1 MELVNSGCVQS
12 QLVHQHHRNKVL
24 RQVLGRYYLHLSDG
38 SFQGA
43 IPPCVASKLM
53 KYWPDERRKVTGSP
67 ADARHSVK

>member
-1 MELVNSGCVQS
+1 MELANSGVCGWFGIAPCCVQS

-38 SFQGA
+38 GFQGA

-53 KYWPDERRKVTGSP
+53 KYWPDERRKV
-67 ADARHSVK
+67 